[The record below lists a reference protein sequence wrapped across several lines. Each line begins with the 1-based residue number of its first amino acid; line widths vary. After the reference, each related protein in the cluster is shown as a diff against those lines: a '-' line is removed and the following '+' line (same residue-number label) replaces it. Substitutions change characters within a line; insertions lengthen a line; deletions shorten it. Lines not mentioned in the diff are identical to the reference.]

1 MDRGAGEQTTADTA
15 LRFATGVERIWR
27 GEAGVA
33 GAVLLAALMP
43 CEAAYRILS
52 GAYHALYTRGVRRQH
67 RVGIPV
73 ISVGNISVGGT
84 GKTPVTRWVVEEL
97 RRRGA
102 RPAVLH
108 GGYAPDEPALH
119 RTWYPDVP
127 VIVGRDRI
135 AGGARA
141 IEAGADVV
149 VLDDGFQHRRLA
161 RDLDVVLVAAE
172 GWTARPKLLPRG
184 PWREP
189 PKALHRADIVV
200 VTRRTAPAETAS
212 EVASAVRRWAP
223 DATIARVHLRP
234 MGWSRARVYA
244 GNVLVGGDGAPA
256 PDLRGGVASE
266 GTADT
271 LETVGERRADP
282 PAGEVIA
289 VAAIA
294 RPGDFVANAVAAGAN
309 VVDAVLYRDHHAYD
323 ADDVKRIAA
332 VAAGRPIVTTAKD
345 AVKLATLAPELDLWV
360 LEQGV
365 VVEEGAEAIGTR
377 LDALLGR
384 SRRYG
389 TASPTNATIG
399 GTGG

>member
-1 MDRGAGEQTTADTA
+1 MERSAGERATAETA
-15 LRFATGVERIWR
+15 LRFATGIERIWR

-33 GAVLLAALMP
+33 GAVLLAALIP
-43 CEAAYRILS
+43 CEAAYRMLA
-52 GAYHALYTRGVRRQH
+52 GAHHALYTRGVRRQH
-67 RVGIPV
+67 RIGIPV

-119 RTWYPDVP
+119 RAWYPDVP
-127 VIVGRDRI
+127 VIVDRDRI

-141 IEAGADVV
+141 IEAGAGVV

-172 GWTARPKLLPRG
+172 DWTERPKLLPRG
-184 PWREP
+184 PWRET

-200 VTRRTAPAETAS
+200 VTRRTAPVDTAA

-234 MGWSRARVYA
+234 AGWSPARVYA
-244 GNVLVGGDGAPA
+244 GNVEVGREGAPA
-256 PDLRGGVASE
+256 PDLRGGAASE
-266 GTADT
+266 SEADT
-271 LETVGERRADP
+271 LETVGDRRSDP
-282 PAGEVIA
+282 PTGEVIA

-294 RPGDFVANAVAAGAN
+294 RPGDFVANAVAAGAT
-309 VVDAVLYRDHHAYD
+309 VVEAVLYRDHHAYD

-332 VAAGRPIVTTAKD
+332 AAAGRPIVTTAKD

-365 VVEEGAEAIGTR
+365 VVEEGEAAIRSR
-377 LDALLGR
+377 LDALLGQ
-384 SRRYG
+384 SRWAG
-389 TASPTNATIG
+389 TTSPTNATIA

>member
-1 MDRGAGEQTTADTA
+1 MAGSAGERATADTA
-15 LRFATGVERIWR
+15 LRFATGIERIWR
-27 GEAGVA
+27 GQAGVA
-33 GAVLLAALMP
+33 GAVLLAALIP
-43 CEAAYRILS
+43 CEAAYRVLT

-67 RVGIPV
+67 RIGVPV

-84 GKTPVTRWVVEEL
+84 GKTPVTRWVVEEF

-119 RTWYPDVP
+119 RAWYPDVP

-161 RDLDVVLVAAE
+161 RELDLVLVAAE

-189 PKALHRADIVV
+189 PTALHRADIVV
-200 VTRRTAPAETAS
+200 VTRRTAPAEAAA

-234 MGWSRARVYA
+234 TGWRPARVYA
-244 GNVLVGGDGAPA
+244 GNMEVGGEGAPA
-256 PDLRGGVASE
+256 PDLRGGAASE
-266 GTADT
+266 GEFAPLDAR
-271 LETVGERRADP
+271 VDRGADP
-282 PAGEVIA
+282 PTGEVIA

-323 ADDVKRIAA
+323 ADDVRRIAVA
-332 VAAGRPIVTTAKD
+332 AAGRPIVTTAKD

-365 VVEEGAEAIGTR
+365 VVEEGGEAIGTR
-377 LDALLGR
+377 LDALLERSGR
-384 SRRYG
+384 SG
-389 TASPTNATIG
+389 APPPTNATIV